1 MGLIDIVNKSGA
13 TLEGAGIVIEKG
25 FQEGGKKIAD
35 IYTSVGFKNLSL
47 RHVESQEATAIGQ
60 ILQDQILAGF
70 FLFGGIVKTSAEKA
84 LKQVAEYP
92 NRYLKTLHPIR

>member
-1 MGLIDIVNKSGA
+1 MYIFAPGNGEMPEWSNGADSKSVE
-13 TLEGAGIVIEKG
+13 LLMWFLG
-25 FQEGGKKIAD
+25 FE
-35 IYTSVGFKNLSL
+35 SLSL
-47 RHVESQEATAIGQ
+47 RHVESQEATAIG
-60 ILQDQILAGF
+60 QILAGF

>member
-1 MGLIDIVNKSGA
+1 MTELA
-13 TLEGAGIVIEKG
+13 EGARLEIVCAPKEYLG
-25 FQEGGKKIAD
+25 FE
-35 IYTSVGFKNLSL
+35 SLSL
-47 RHVESQEATAIGQ
+47 RHVESQEATTTGQ

-70 FLFGGIVKTSAEKA
+70 FLFWGIVKTSAEKA

>member
-1 MGLIDIVNKSGA
+1 M
-13 TLEGAGIVIEKG
+13 
-25 FQEGGKKIAD
+25 
-35 IYTSVGFKNLSL
+35 
-47 RHVESQEATAIGQ
+47 IGQ

-70 FLFGGIVKTSAEKA
+70 FLFWGIVKTSAEKA

>member
-1 MGLIDIVNKSGA
+1 MAEWSNAVDSKSIVLLSGY
-13 TLEGAGIVIEKG
+13 LG
-25 FQEGGKKIAD
+25 FE
-35 IYTSVGFKNLSL
+35 SLSL
-47 RHVESQEATAIGQ
+47 RHVESQEATTIGQ

-70 FLFGGIVKTSAEKA
+70 FLFWGIVKTSAEKA